1 MNSFDHMVFAIQ
13 THAIE
18 LAKYSTPTPINV
30 AVNPQKI
37 KITKAEYKEFYK
49 EFIFEKLKSKTLAEC
64 FSHKFGISDILFEIS
79 MSDEATKVYIEQY
92 YIK

>member
-18 LAKYSTPTPINV
+18 LAKYSTPTIEV
-30 AVNPQKI
+30 ALNPNNI
-37 KITKAEYKEFYK
+37 KISKEDYEDFYK

-79 MSDEATKVYIEQY
+79 MSDEATQVYIENY